1 MPDSYDI
8 PPKEVTDSMSPE
20 EAGLTL
26 RQFDADVD
34 RDKTEHAFLNGN
46 HPQHKD
52 AAAYHRRLLE
62 QANTDTRTIEEKTHE
77 DMYQRT
83 VEKEQANSEKLKQQA
98 SAELAILEKLNFDTS
113 KVPDEVMPYHI
124 TGWQRQRFL
133 AEGNYAALGES
144 LRKVLDP
151 NAVEIVNNLLSNTRI
166 NSESKAKHL
175 ELIIADA
182 FENDKANY
190 ENNHLPT
197 LSELKV
203 QMDEEADGKFS
214 ADAVLVEG
222 RNAAQ
227 IAEEI
232 RQLESTPGFLD
243 PGSTGLKYKNR
254 DEFNR
259 LVEER
264 DNLYR
269 AQAAAKKI
277 SDDNDA
283 SYEKMIKRAS
293 GYNSKKRGR

>member
-1 MPDSYDI
+1 
-8 PPKEVTDSMSPE
+8 MSPE